1 MYSTLAD
8 SAIVIFRLGK
18 SYGDSSKTR
27 EERGE
32 RKEKRIKSDA
42 SEEGRVYIEETGEG
56 RS

>member
-8 SAIVIFRLGK
+8 SAIVIFCLGK